1 MPDPHTLLLCVL
13 IILARICDVS
23 LGTLRTISVV
33 HGRAALAWVLGFC
46 EVLIWLF
53 AVSRV
58 LMHLDTPLLALAYA
72 PGYATGNY
80 LGVRIE
86 DHLPLGEQVV
96 RIFTRCG
103 PQLAARLREA
113 GFRVT
118 QFEGCGR
125 DGLVHLL
132 LIEIPRRQTA
142 RLLEIASRADPL
154 CFYIIDDIRLAAN
167 AAVLR
172 QRSTGWRGIFK
183 KK

>member
-1 MPDPHTLLLCVL
+1 MPTTPILWTSLL

-33 HGRAALAWVLGFC
+33 HGRAALAWMLGFC

-58 LMHLDTPLLALAYA
+58 LMHLDTPIFALAYA
-72 PGYATGNY
+72 LGYATGNY
-80 LGVRIE
+80 IGVRIE

-103 PQLAARLREA
+103 PELATRLRAA

-132 LIEIPRRQTA
+132 LIELPRRDTP
-142 RLLEIASRADPL
+142 RLLQLASDCDPQ
-154 CFYIIDDIRLAAN
+154 CFYIIDDVRLAAN